1 MNACCTAARLWAC
14 TSSQSTVDSASELAE
29 LLLLVAVCDC
39 GVCGASR
46 ELSALLLIKKA
57 SRSSGMLRGA
67 LRSLAG
73 ASSCC

>member
-14 TSSQSTVDSASELAE
+14 TSSQSTLDSASELAE
-29 LLLLVAVCDC
+29 LLLLVVCDC

-46 ELSALLLIKKA
+46 ELIALLLIKKA